1 MATSM
6 PSNLKHDV
14 ITVHDLVKQYQNGQ
28 ISVPEF
34 QRDYVWKPSKAPK
47 LIDSLYR
54 DFPISSLLI
63 WESGDGDV
71 NARSAA
77 SARGKTSWLIDGQQ
91 RVTTLARVKDG
102 ALDVVFDVEHEQFQ
116 LESAATRKDKNF
128 FHVSE
133 LWDDEGYRRS
143 RNSLPQTGYGERLER
158 RVERVRD
165 ILRYEVPYVKMS
177 EHSFDDAVTAFKAI
191 NTLGVKLKKE
201 DIESAQ
207 VAARHSGFIRDE
219 VVP

>member
-63 WESGDGDV
+63 WESGDGHV

-102 ALDVVFDVEHEQFQ
+102 ALDTTSSRGAGSRRTAGPTRTRWPTLRSSQGTPTGR
-116 LESAATRKDKNF
+116 SATPTRSAT
-128 FHVSE
+128 
-133 LWDDEGYRRS
+133 
-143 RNSLPQTGYGERLER
+143 
-158 RVERVRD
+158 
-165 ILRYEVPYVKMS
+165 
-177 EHSFDDAVTAFKAI
+177 
-191 NTLGVKLKKE
+191 
-201 DIESAQ
+201 
-207 VAARHSGFIRDE
+207 
-219 VVP
+219 